1 MPWIVLRYWPGFA
14 EDLTSWHTEIS
25 YDGHLKQ
32 VVDVCRVMSD
42 EKRIEV
48 HERQLSARQLR
59 RLTKLIAQADLVEL
73 SSLESCIDDA
83 EEFCWE
89 IEKSGRLF
97 KLHAALRAMLMF
109 QRLDKRVPDERV
121 ADALRLWNAIA
132 LLSPFPGQRT
142 RKR

>member
-25 YDGHLKQ
+25 CDGHLKQ

-59 RLTKLIAQADLVEL
+59 RLTKLIAQADLVGL

-83 EEFCWE
+83 EEFWWE
-89 IEKSGRLF
+89 IEKGGRIIKLRAA
-97 KLHAALRAMLMF
+97 LHAMIMF
-109 QRLDKRVPDERV
+109 QSRNASATRSSGTRLSRR
-121 ADALRLWNAIA
+121 WNMSIA
-132 LLSPFPGQRT
+132 
-142 RKR
+142 RKAA